1 MPPFRSQCICLLL
14 LLLLPLGAPEIAVAD
29 SAAPPEDADAIQS
42 GMEQILVSLDAA
54 AYAKSV
60 SYAEHVV
67 IAYQRAQHREPTPEE
82 FIVLSVRQG
91 RPIFKRSEVLA
102 MALRRDEAALT
113 WDQCREFLK
122 KRTPKDFR
130 SSAATRAIAR
140 QLAKTS
146 LSSVTQKDILKKACF
161 PQPAQGRKAKTA
173 PVIPGEEYNV
183 YFGYTHAHSG
193 LSDGSGTP
201 EEAYAYARDEGDL
214 DFFSLTDHAEQLEL
228 WPWENKWQR
237 LKCAAEAV
245 YAPGTFVSLWG
256 FEWANP
262 LVGHINV
269 INSTGLTSV
278 LDSFFLPELYGW
290 LTAEPEAIGIFNHP
304 GNCDDLGIEFR
315 HMEYFTDSADQ
326 IVGIEIANSND
337 SFERYYYSGGWE
349 TAYSYWD
356 EGNLKGWKLGPVVGQ
371 DNHGPD
377 WGTKNPWR
385 TAVLAKELT
394 REAIID
400 AYRHRRFYATEDPGL
415 HLDFRCAGYPMGSSL
430 LEVPAEFTVDAA
442 TDAAAAFEQIRLY
455 RNGEL
460 LETRPVSGNPVQAIF
475 SDPVPLESA
484 YYYVIVTETVDRDSN
499 GRKDEAITAP
509 IWIGEPWGKPACGAT
524 SLFCQPVGD
533 IGTVGDLFLLISSL
547 IVLIVTQ
554 TLAGTIGNNSP
565 PKSIYEYS
573 E

>member
-256 FEWANP
+256 FALQLVLMQWHLLGYDARAVTFYVLIGMTAGVVAWWMVQGMPWDPPGMQDWATI
-262 LVGHINV
+262 LVLGVVSTYAARLLQFNAVTRIGGGQTSMLSPVETLLAV
-269 INSTGLTSV
+269 IWSMLFLGERLSLIQAAGGV
-278 LDSFFLPELYGW
+278 LILLS
-290 LTAEPEAIGIFNHP
+290 
-304 GNCDDLGIEFR
+304 
-315 HMEYFTDSADQ
+315 
-326 IVGIEIANSND
+326 
-337 SFERYYYSGGWE
+337 
-349 TAYSYWD
+349 
-356 EGNLKGWKLGPVVGQ
+356 
-371 DNHGPD
+371 
-377 WGTKNPWR
+377 
-385 TAVLAKELT
+385 AVLAMQRLK
-394 REAIID
+394 RA
-400 AYRHRRFYATEDPGL
+400 RFRP
-415 HLDFRCAGYPMGSSL
+415 RW
-430 LEVPAEFTVDAA
+430 
-442 TDAAAAFEQIRLY
+442 RLWV
-455 RNGEL
+455 R
-460 LETRPVSGNPVQAIF
+460 T
-475 SDPVPLESA
+475 
-484 YYYVIVTETVDRDSN
+484 
-499 GRKDEAITAP
+499 
-509 IWIGEPWGKPACGAT
+509 
-524 SLFCQPVGD
+524 
-533 IGTVGDLFLLISSL
+533 
-547 IVLIVTQ
+547 
-554 TLAGTIGNNSP
+554 
-565 PKSIYEYS
+565 
-573 E
+573 